1 MRCEEFQNLVEALGR
16 GDLMAEDARREALS
30 HAGACPACKK
40 DLDESR
46 ALTAALRSLARSS
59 EAAASPELEARLLA
73 AFRSRE
79 RARPLFWRRHRA
91 WMSAVASVLVLGL
104 ALARVAPRPMTE
116 DARPAIAAGAREG
129 SDEIEEIA
137 SDFFPLQGDL
147 DLPDYEGRGL
157 VRVLVPRTTLLAF
170 GLPMNHER
178 AFEPLQA
185 EVLIGEDGAAKAI
198 RFLNERP

>member
-1 MRCEEFQNLVEALGR
+1 
-16 GDLMAEDARREALS
+16 MAEDARREALH
-30 HAGACPACKK
+30 HAEICPVCGKE
-40 DLDESR
+40 LEESR
-46 ALTAALRSLARSS
+46 ALTAELKLVAR
-59 EAAASPELEARLLA
+59 ASREETAPPEIEARLLSALRQRQA
-73 AFRSRE
+73 AQVS
-79 RARPLFWRRHRA
+79 FWQRHRA
-91 WMSAVASVLVLGL
+91 WMSAAASVVVLGF
-104 ALARVAPRPMTE
+104 ALTRVSPRP
-116 DARPAIAAGAREG
+116 PAEGGHPGVAAVKE
-129 SDEIEEIA
+129 SFEEMEEIA

-147 DLPDYEGRGL
+147 DLPDYHEGSGV

>member
-1 MRCEEFQNLVEALGR
+1 MRCEEFLSLVEALGR
-16 GDLMAEDARREALS
+16 GDLLAEGERREALR
-30 HAGACPACKK
+30 HAEACLACRSE
-40 DLDESR
+40 LEESL
-46 ALTAALRSLARSS
+46 ALTGMLRSVARNSQAV
-59 EAAASPELEARLLA
+59 EAPPDLEARLMS
-73 AFRSRE
+73 AFRLRQAA
-79 RARPLFWRRHRA
+79 RASFWQRHRA
-91 WMSAVASVLVLGL
+91 WMSAAASVLVLGF
-104 ALARVAPRPMTE
+104 ALVRVTPRPAAE
-116 DARPAIAAGAREG
+116 DGRPAMAAAKMNW
-129 SDEIEEIA
+129 DEVDEIA
-137 SDFFPLQGDL
+137 SDFFPLQGDV